1 MMIDE
6 CLDVIRA
13 VVAQYGGRIIKTIGD
28 EAMCTLATADAAC
41 LAAIDIQQNITALP
55 AISDIKREIR
65 VGFHFGW
72 VIEENNDV
80 FGDTVNLAARLS
92 GVAKGMQ
99 IITTTSTVASLMP
112 LMRASTRR
120 ISAVSV
126 KGKGEEVDICEV
138 IWQDTAEL
146 TIMTPAHTVIN
157 RRARLL
163 LKHADQEW
171 IFERNSPILTL
182 GRDSNCQMVVRDPMA
197 SRLHANIE
205 VRQGKFF

>member
-1 MMIDE
+1 
-6 CLDVIRA
+6 
-13 VVAQYGGRIIKTIGD
+13 
-28 EAMCTLATADAAC
+28 
-41 LAAIDIQQNITALP
+41 
-55 AISDIKREIR
+55 
-65 VGFHFGW
+65 
-72 VIEENNDV
+72 V

-146 TIMTPAHTVIN
+146 TIMTPAHTV
-157 RRARLL
+157 RQPDLY
-163 LKHADQEW
+163 
-171 IFERNSPILTL
+171 
-182 GRDSNCQMVVRDPMA
+182 
-197 SRLHANIE
+197 LHH
-205 VRQGKFF
+205 